1 MSRRFGWP
9 YVGQYAPVPSW
20 GINKELILPR
30 GSQAKKTL
38 VGKHYFEVPSSNSLL
53 SVLTIEGLFELTR
66 QPLKGPQLALLTHA
80 LLPELQ
86 RYKDAVRTAVLG
98 AEVPGHCQKLLA
110 HILIVYL

>member
-1 MSRRFGWP
+1 MALCWAIRS
-9 YVGQYAPVPSW
+9 
-20 GINKELILPR
+20 
-30 GSQAKKTL
+30 GSQLGYKQRTYFTQGIASKKKTL

-86 RYKDAVRTAVLG
+86 RYKDTVRFAPLS
-98 AEVPGHCQKLLA
+98 E
-110 HILIVYL
+110 